1 MISYPAHRRQRVA
14 DRESGQASMVTVAM
28 FMMLFAAI
36 AVSFT
41 FVVISASRQALNDS
55 LQSSA
60 KIAAESGVEDAKR
73 LIVYCYNKRQSD
85 GSYPPDDQKLCLQVI
100 GKLSDELEGMGCDK
114 ILKEMYDK
122 GGISDV
128 EQESNNRGYRVK
140 VGNNGSNNNN
150 ENNEY
155 YQCLKIATKTDNY
168 QGIVNNLGK
177 SVIVPLRVVD
187 EKGHA
192 AVIDKLEIEW
202 HRNVT
207 GNDGDNPAEMNGAT
221 GTGLPPANIW
231 SKSNRPAVLRVE
243 RVGVPKKAGGF
254 SLNDLADS
262 DTALTLRPSVNPSLK
277 GNSNYNLGA
286 YKPQYPPLPLGRD
299 GIAPNNQYYD
309 QHGNKIAPIAEAA
322 CKDGGGGDDY
332 ACKTTFN
339 GELLDTGNIDY
350 YLRINAIYRS
360 THFKITA
367 YGQNGKKLYFDGVQ
381 PLVDVT
387 GRSSDSF
394 SRIQARLK
402 PSFDKN
408 ADSTNWW
415 PEYVIDTNGKV
426 CKDIEVQYDEGEDRC
441 K

>member
-1 MISYPAHRRQRVA
+1 MISRLVSRCRPG

-73 LIVYCYNKRQSD
+73 LIVYCYNKRSG
-85 GSYPPDDQKLCLQVI
+85 GSYTTPDAQQLCPKVI
-100 GKLSDELEGMGCDK
+100 GKLSDELEGTGCDE
-114 ILKEMYDK
+114 ILEQVGNTQSSNFKVEKE
-122 GGISDV
+122 GG
-128 EQESNNRGYRVK
+128 RGYRVR
-140 VGNNGSNNNN
+140 VGNNGGGKN

-168 QGIVNNLGK
+168 QGMVNNLGK
-177 SVIVPLRVVD
+177 SVIVPLRVVN
-187 EKGHA
+187 EKNQVVDIA
-192 AVIDKLEIEW
+192 KLEIEW

-207 GNDGDNPAEMNGAT
+207 GNDGDDPAKMNGAM
-221 GTGLPPANIW
+221 GTGLPPAGTWN
-231 SKSNRPAVLRVE
+231 SGNSNRPAVLRVE

-254 SLNDLADS
+254 SLNELADS
-262 DTALTLRPSVNPSLK
+262 DTALTLRPSVNGGDK
-277 GNSNYNLGA
+277 YILGD
-286 YKPQYPPLPLGRD
+286 YKPQYPFNDRNK
-299 GIAPNNQYYD
+299 IAPNSQYHD
-309 QHGNKIAPIAEAA
+309 QHGNKTAPIAEAA
-322 CKDGGGGDDY
+322 CTDGGGSNNEY
-332 ACKTTFN
+332 ACKTTFY
-339 GELLDTGNIDY
+339 GEPLDTVNTDY

-367 YGQNGKKLYFDGVQ
+367 YDKNGKKLYFDGVQ

-387 GRSSDSF
+387 GSSSDSF

-426 CKDIEVQYDEGEDRC
+426 CKDIEVQYDKGEDRC
-441 K
+441 KP

>member
-1 MISYPAHRRQRVA
+1 MISRLVSRCRPG

-73 LIVYCYNKRQSD
+73 LIVYCYNKRKPD
-85 GSYPPDDQKLCLQVI
+85 GDYTTADAQQLCPQVI
-100 GKLSDELEGMGCDK
+100 GKLSTELETMGCDK
-114 ILKEMYDK
+114 ILEQVAITQSSNFKVEKE
-122 GGISDV
+122 GS
-128 EQESNNRGYRVK
+128 RGYRVR
-140 VGNNGSNNNN
+140 VGNNGGGSN

-168 QGIVNNLGK
+168 QGMVNNLGK

-187 EKGHA
+187 ENGHA
-192 AVIDKLEIEW
+192 AVIAELEIEW

-207 GNDGDNPAEMNGAT
+207 GNDGDDPAKMNGAM
-221 GTGLPPANIW
+221 GTGLPPAGTWN
-231 SKSNRPAVLRVE
+231 SGNSNRPAVLRVE

-262 DTALTLRPSVNPSLK
+262 DTALTLRPSLK
-277 GNSNYNLGA
+277 GNSSYNLGA

-299 GIAPNNQYYD
+299 GIAPNNQYS
-309 QHGNKIAPIAEAA
+309 GKVPIVEAA

-332 ACKTTFN
+332 ACKTTFD
-339 GELLDTGNIDY
+339 GESLVTKDKDY

-360 THFKITA
+360 AHFKITA
-367 YGQNGKKLYFDGVQ
+367 YDQNGKPLYFDGVQ

-426 CKDIEVQYDEGEDRC
+426 CKDIEVQYDKGEDRC
-441 K
+441 QP

>member
-1 MISYPAHRRQRVA
+1 MISYRAHRRQRVA

-73 LIVYCYNKRQSD
+73 LIVYCYNKRSG
-85 GSYPPDDQKLCLQVI
+85 GSYTTPDAQQLCPKVI
-100 GKLSDELEGMGCDK
+100 GKLSTELETMRCDE
-114 ILKEMYDK
+114 ILEQMKNK
-122 GGISDV
+122 AGIDGV
-128 EQESNNRGYRVK
+128 EEEDNGRGYRVK
-140 VGNNGSNNNN
+140 VGNNSGGKN

-168 QGIVNNLGK
+168 QGTVNNLGK

-187 EKGHA
+187 KYNQA
-192 AVIDKLEIEW
+192 AVITSLKIEW

-207 GNDGDNPAEMNGAT
+207 GNDGDDPAVMNGAM
-221 GTGLPPANIW
+221 GTGLPPAGTWN
-231 SKSNRPAVLRVE
+231 SGNSNRPAVLRVE
-243 RVGVPKKAGGF
+243 RVGVPKNNF
-254 SLNDLADS
+254 TLDSLAKS
-262 DTALTLRPSVNPSLK
+262 DTALTLRPSENGS
-277 GNSNYNLGA
+277 SNYRLGN
-286 YKPQYPPLPLGRD
+286 YQPQYPSGRNN
-299 GIAPNNQYYD
+299 IAPNNQY
-309 QHGNKIAPIAEAA
+309 GGKAPIVEAN
-322 CKDGGGGDDY
+322 CQSGSNNKDY
-332 ACKTTFN
+332 ACETIFDKESLYTDKT
-339 GELLDTGNIDY
+339 Y

-367 YGQNGKKLYFDGVQ
+367 YQGKNKLYFDGVQ

-426 CKDIEVQYDEGEDRC
+426 CKDIEVQYDTGEDRC
-441 K
+441 TYN

>member
-1 MISYPAHRRQRVA
+1 MISYPVRRRQRVA

-60 KIAAESGVEDAKR
+60 KAAAESGVEDAKR
-73 LIVYCYNKRQSD
+73 LIVYCYNKRQLGGGYS
-85 GSYPPDDQKLCLQVI
+85 SADDQKLCSQVI
-100 GKLSDELEGMGCDK
+100 GKLSDELEGMKCDY
-114 ILKEMYDK
+114 ILEQMKNK
-122 GGISDV
+122 AGIDGV
-128 EQESNNRGYRVK
+128 EEEDNGRGYRVK
-140 VGNNGSNNNN
+140 VGNNSSGKN

-168 QGIVNNLGK
+168 QGIVDNLGK

-187 EKGHA
+187 TQNRA
-192 AVIDKLEIEW
+192 AVIDSLKIEW
-202 HRNVT
+202 HRNVA
-207 GNDGDNPAEMNGAT
+207 GSDGDNQAEMNGAE

-231 SKSNRPAVLRVE
+231 TKSNRPAVLRVE
-243 RVGVPKKAGGF
+243 RVGVPNKVNF
-254 SLNDLADS
+254 TLDQLADS
-262 DTALTLRPSVNPSLK
+262 DTALTLRPSVNK
-277 GNSNYNLGA
+277 KVGNYRLGD
-286 YKPQYPPLPLGRD
+286 YKPRYPFNDRD
-299 GIAPNNQYYD
+299 KIAPNSQYYD
-309 QHGNKIAPIAEAA
+309 QHGNKTAPIAEAA
-322 CKDGGGGDDY
+322 CTDGGGSNNEY
-332 ACKTTFN
+332 ACKTTFY
-339 GELLDTGNIDY
+339 GDPLDTVNTDY

-426 CKDIEVQYDEGEDRC
+426 CKDIEVQYDKGEDRC
-441 K
+441 QP

>member
-1 MISYPAHRRQRVA
+1 MISCRARRRQRVA

-73 LIVYCYNKRQSD
+73 LIVYCYNKRSG
-85 GSYPPDDQKLCLQVI
+85 GSYTTPDAQQLCSQVI
-100 GKLSDELEGMGCDK
+100 GKLSTELEGMKCDY
-114 ILKEMYDK
+114 ILEQMKNK
-122 GGISDV
+122 AGIDGV
-128 EQESNNRGYRVK
+128 EEEDNGRGYRVR
-140 VGNNGSNNNN
+140 VGNNGGGKN

-168 QGIVNNLGK
+168 QGVVNNLGK

-187 EKGHA
+187 INNQA
-192 AVIDKLEIEW
+192 AVIDRLEIEW

-207 GNDGDNPAEMNGAT
+207 GNDGDDLAEMNGAN
-221 GTGLPPANIW
+221 GTGLPKATTWN
-231 SKSNRPAVLRVE
+231 SSNRPAVLRVE
-243 RVGVPKKAGGF
+243 RVGVPKNNF
-254 SLNDLADS
+254 TLDSLAES
-262 DTALTLRPSVNPSLK
+262 DTALTLRPSESGNGK
-277 GNSNYNLGA
+277 GGYRLGD
-286 YKPQYPPLPLGRD
+286 YTPQYPSSNKD
-299 GIAPNNQYYD
+299 KIAPNSQYHKGVPIVEAYC
-309 QHGNKIAPIAEAA
+309 QNGGNNN
-322 CKDGGGGDDY
+322 DY
-332 ACKTTFN
+332 ACKTIFN
-339 GELLDTGNIDY
+339 KESLYTDKTY

-367 YGQNGKKLYFDGVQ
+367 YQGNNKLYFDGVQ

-426 CKDIEVQYDEGEDRC
+426 CKDIEVQYDTGEDRC
-441 K
+441 PPYN

>member
-1 MISYPAHRRQRVA
+1 MISRLVSRCRPG

-85 GSYPPDDQKLCLQVI
+85 GSYPPADQKLCLQVI
-100 GKLSDELEGMGCDK
+100 GKLSDKLEDMGCDD
-114 ILKEMYDK
+114 ILGELDNINYNK
-122 GGISDV
+122 SFAV
-128 EQESNNRGYRVK
+128 EDEGSRGHRVK
-140 VGNNGSNNNN
+140 VGNNSSNKN

-168 QGIVNNLGK
+168 QGMVNNLGK
-177 SVIVPLRVVD
+177 SIIVPLRVVNTQNQ
-187 EKGHA
+187 A
-192 AVIDKLEIEW
+192 AVIASLEIEW

-207 GNDGDNPAEMNGAT
+207 GNDGDDPAKMDGAQ
-221 GTGLPPANIW
+221 GTGLPPAGTWN
-231 SKSNRPAVLRVE
+231 SGNSNRPAVLRVE
-243 RVGVPKKAGGF
+243 RVGVPKGNF
-254 SLNDLADS
+254 TLDQLADS
-262 DTALTLRPSVNPSLK
+262 DTALTLRPSVNK
-277 GNSNYNLGA
+277 KVGNYRLGD
-286 YKPQYPPLPLGRD
+286 YKPRYPFNDRD
-299 GIAPNNQYYD
+299 KIAPNSQYYD
-309 QHGNKIAPIAEAA
+309 QHGNKTAPIAEAA
-322 CKDGGGGDDY
+322 CTDGGGSNNEY
-332 ACKTTFN
+332 ACKTTFY
-339 GELLDTGNIDY
+339 GESLNTGQTDY

-367 YGQNGKKLYFDGVQ
+367 YDQSGKKLYFDGVQ

-441 K
+441 TY

>member
-1 MISYPAHRRQRVA
+1 MISRLVSRCRPG

-73 LIVYCYNKRQSD
+73 LIVYCYNKRSG
-85 GSYPPDDQKLCLQVI
+85 GSYTTPDAQQLCPKVI
-100 GKLSDELEGMGCDK
+100 GKLSTELETMGCDY
-114 ILKEMYDK
+114 ILKQMK
-122 GGISDV
+122 NMAGIDGV
-128 EQESNNRGYRVK
+128 EEESNGRGYRVR
-140 VGNNGSNNNN
+140 VGDNSGGKN

-168 QGIVNNLGK
+168 QGTVNNLGK
-177 SVIVPLRVVD
+177 SVIVPLRVVNTQNQ
-187 EKGHA
+187 A
-192 AVIDKLEIEW
+192 AVIASLKIEW
-202 HRNVT
+202 HRNVN
-207 GNDGDNPAEMNGAT
+207 GNDGDNPAEMNGAE

-262 DTALTLRPSVNPSLK
+262 DTALTLRPSLK

-299 GIAPNNQYYD
+299 GIAPNNQYS
-309 QHGNKIAPIAEAA
+309 GKVPIVEAA

-332 ACKTTFN
+332 ACKTTFD
-339 GELLDTGNIDY
+339 GESLVTKDKDY

-360 THFKITA
+360 AHFKITA
-367 YGQNGKKLYFDGVQ
+367 YDQNGKPLYFDGVQ

-441 K
+441 PQH

>member
-1 MISYPAHRRQRVA
+1 MISYPARRRQRVA

-73 LIVYCYNKRQSD
+73 LIVYCYNNRSG
-85 GSYPPDDQKLCLQVI
+85 GSYTTPDAQQLCPKVI
-100 GKLSDELEGMGCDK
+100 GKLSTELEGMGCDE
-114 ILKEMYDK
+114 ILGLMNGK
-122 GGISDV
+122 GISDV

-140 VGNNGSNNNN
+140 VGNNGSGDN

-168 QGIVNNLGK
+168 QGMVNNLGK
-177 SVIVPLRVVD
+177 SVIVPLRVVN
-187 EKGHA
+187 EKNQVVDIA
-192 AVIDKLEIEW
+192 KLEIEW

-207 GNDGDNPAEMNGAT
+207 GNDGDDPAKMNGAM
-221 GTGLPPANIW
+221 GTGLPPAGTWN
-231 SKSNRPAVLRVE
+231 SGNSNRPAVLRVE
-243 RVGVPKKAGGF
+243 RVGVVKSGF
-254 SLNDLADS
+254 SLDSLADS
-262 DTALTLRPSVNPSLK
+262 DTALTLRPSVN
-277 GNSNYNLGA
+277 GNGGGKDKNRYHLGD
-286 YKPQYPPLPLGRD
+286 YKPYYQSGRD
-299 GIAPNNQYYD
+299 SIAPNNQY
-309 QHGNKIAPIAEAA
+309 GGKAPIVEVK
-322 CKDGGGGDDY
+322 CDGADY
-332 ACKTTFN
+332 ACKTIF
-339 GELLDTGNIDY
+339 EDSLDTTKRDY

-360 THFKITA
+360 AHFKITA
-367 YGQNGKKLYFDGVQ
+367 YDQHNNKLYFDGVQ

-426 CKDIEVQYDEGEDRC
+426 CKDIEVQYDTGEDRC
-441 K
+441 QP

>member
-1 MISYPAHRRQRVA
+1 MISRLVSRCRPG

-85 GSYPPDDQKLCLQVI
+85 GSYPPADKPLCSNVI
-100 GKLSDELEGMGCDK
+100 GKLSDKLESMGCDE
-114 ILKEMYDK
+114 ILGKLDNPNYNNSFAVEEE
-122 GGISDV
+122 GG
-128 EQESNNRGYRVK
+128 RGHRVK

-168 QGIVNNLGK
+168 QGMVNNLGK

-187 EKGHA
+187 KNNNA
-192 AVIDKLEIEW
+192 AVIASLEIEW

-207 GNDGDNPAEMNGAT
+207 GNDGDDPAKMNGAM
-221 GTGLPPANIW
+221 GTGLPPAGTWN
-231 SKSNRPAVLRVE
+231 SGNSNRPAVLRVE
-243 RVGVPKKAGGF
+243 RVDVSKVNSF

-262 DTALTLRPSVNPSLK
+262 DTALTLRPSVN
-277 GNSNYNLGA
+277 GNGGGKDKNRYHLGD
-286 YKPQYPPLPLGRD
+286 YKPYYQSGRD
-299 GIAPNNQYYD
+299 SIAPNNQY
-309 QHGNKIAPIAEAA
+309 GGKAPIVEVK
-322 CKDGGGGDDY
+322 CDGADY
-332 ACKTTFN
+332 ACKTIF
-339 GELLDTGNIDY
+339 EDSLDTTKKDY

-367 YGQNGKKLYFDGVQ
+367 YDKNGSKLYFDGVQ

-426 CKDIEVQYDEGEDRC
+426 CKDIEVQYDTGEDRC
-441 K
+441 PPYN

>member
-1 MISYPAHRRQRVA
+1 MISYPARRRQRVA

-60 KIAAESGVEDAKR
+60 KNAAESGVEDAKR
-73 LIVYCYNKRQSD
+73 LIVYCYNKRQLGGGYS
-85 GSYPPDDQKLCLQVI
+85 SADDQKLCSQVI
-100 GKLSDELEGMGCDK
+100 GKLSDELEGMKCDY
-114 ILKEMYDK
+114 ILEQMKNK
-122 GGISDV
+122 AGIDGV
-128 EQESNNRGYRVK
+128 EEEDNGRGYRVR
-140 VGNNGSNNNN
+140 VGDNSGGKN

-168 QGIVNNLGK
+168 QGVVNNLGK
-177 SVIVPLRVVD
+177 SIIVPLRVVD
-187 EKGHA
+187 EKGDA

-202 HRNVT
+202 HRNVN
-207 GNDGDNPAEMNGAT
+207 GNDGDNPAKMNGAM

-262 DTALTLRPSVNPSLK
+262 DTALTLRPSVNNK
-277 GNSNYNLGA
+277 GSNYNLGT

-299 GIAPNNQYYD
+299 GIAPNNQY
-309 QHGNKIAPIAEAA
+309 GGKVPIVEAA
-322 CKDGGGGDDY
+322 CKDGGSGDDY
-332 ACKTTFN
+332 ACKTTFD
-339 GELLDTGNIDY
+339 GESLDTDKTADY

-360 THFKITA
+360 AHFKITA

-441 K
+441 KP

>member
-1 MISYPAHRRQRVA
+1 MISCPARRRQRVA
-14 DRESGQASMVTVAM
+14 DCESGQASMVTVAM

-85 GSYPPDDQKLCLQVI
+85 GSYPPADKPLCSNVI
-100 GKLSDELEGMGCDK
+100 GKLSDKLESMGCDE
-114 ILKEMYDK
+114 ILGKLDNPNYNNSFAVEEE
-122 GGISDV
+122 GG
-128 EQESNNRGYRVK
+128 RGHRVK
-140 VGNNGSNNNN
+140 VGNNGSNNKN

-168 QGIVNNLGK
+168 QGVVNNLGK

-187 EKGHA
+187 KYNQA
-192 AVIDKLEIEW
+192 AVIDRLEIEW
-202 HRNVT
+202 HRNVA
-207 GNDGDNPAEMNGAT
+207 GNDGDNQAEMHGAS

-231 SKSNRPAVLRVE
+231 SKNNRPAVLRVE
-243 RVGVPKKAGGF
+243 RVGVVKGSF
-254 SLNDLADS
+254 TLDSLAES
-262 DTALTLRPSVNPSLK
+262 DTALTLRPSVN
-277 GNSNYNLGA
+277 GNGGGKDKNRYHLDD
-286 YKPQYPPLPLGRD
+286 YKPYYQSGRD
-299 GIAPNNQYYD
+299 SIAPNNQY
-309 QHGNKIAPIAEAA
+309 GGKAPIVEAK
-322 CKDGGGGDDY
+322 CDGADY
-332 ACKTTFN
+332 ACKTIF
-339 GELLDTGNIDY
+339 EDSLDTTKTDY

-367 YGQNGKKLYFDGVQ
+367 YDKNGSKLYFDGVQ

-426 CKDIEVQYDEGEDRC
+426 CKDIEVQYDKGEDRC
-441 K
+441 QP

>member
-1 MISYPAHRRQRVA
+1 MISRLVSRCRPG

-85 GSYPPDDQKLCLQVI
+85 GSYPPADKPLCSEVI
-100 GKLSDELEGMGCDK
+100 GKLSDELEGRGCDK
-114 ILKEMYDK
+114 ILKPMYDK

-128 EQESNNRGYRVK
+128 EEEGGRGYRVK
-140 VGNNGSNNNN
+140 VGNNGGGKN

-168 QGIVNNLGK
+168 QGVVNNLGK
-177 SVIVPLRVVD
+177 SIIVPLRVVD
-187 EKGHA
+187 KNNNA
-192 AVIDKLEIEW
+192 AVIASLEIEW

-207 GNDGDNPAEMNGAT
+207 GNDGDDPAKMNGAM
-221 GTGLPPANIW
+221 GTGLPPAGTWN
-231 SKSNRPAVLRVE
+231 SGNSNRPAVLRVE
-243 RVGVPKKAGGF
+243 RVDVAKGSF
-254 SLNDLADS
+254 TLDSLADS
-262 DTALTLRPSVNPSLK
+262 DTALTLRPSVNK
-277 GNSNYNLGA
+277 KVGNYRLGD
-286 YKPQYPPLPLGRD
+286 YKPRYPFNDRNK
-299 GIAPNNQYYD
+299 IAPNSQYYD
-309 QHGNKIAPIAEAA
+309 QHGNKTVPIAEAA
-322 CKDGGGGDDY
+322 CTDGGGSNNEY
-332 ACKTTFN
+332 ACKTTFY
-339 GELLDTGNIDY
+339 GESLVTKDKDY

-426 CKDIEVQYDEGEDRC
+426 CKDIEVQYDTGEDRC
-441 K
+441 QP

>member
-1 MISYPAHRRQRVA
+1 MISYPARWRQRVA

-60 KIAAESGVEDAKR
+60 KAAAESGVEDAKR
-73 LIVYCYNKRQSD
+73 LIVYCYKKRQSD
-85 GSYPPDDQKLCLQVI
+85 GSYPPADQSLCSKVI
-100 GKLSDELEGMGCDK
+100 GKLSDELEGMPCDE
-114 ILKEMYDK
+114 ILGELDNPNYNNSFAVEEE
-122 GGISDV
+122 GG
-128 EQESNNRGYRVK
+128 RGHRVK

-168 QGIVNNLGK
+168 QGMVNNLGK
-177 SVIVPLRVVD
+177 SIIVPLRVVD
-187 EKGHA
+187 GNGNA
-192 AVIDKLEIEW
+192 AVIASLEIEW

-207 GNDGDNPAEMNGAT
+207 GNDGDDPAKMNGAM

-243 RVGVPKKAGGF
+243 RVGVPKGNF
-254 SLNDLADS
+254 TLDQLADS
-262 DTALTLRPSVNPSLK
+262 DTALTLRPSVN
-277 GNSNYNLGA
+277 GNGGGKDKNRYHLGD
-286 YKPQYPPLPLGRD
+286 YKPYYQSGRD
-299 GIAPNNQYYD
+299 SIAPNNQY
-309 QHGNKIAPIAEAA
+309 GGKAPIVEVK
-322 CKDGGGGDDY
+322 CDGADY
-332 ACKTTFN
+332 ACKTIF
-339 GELLDTGNIDY
+339 EDSLDTTKKDY

-367 YGQNGKKLYFDGVQ
+367 YDQHNNKLYFDGVQ

-426 CKDIEVQYDEGEDRC
+426 CKDIEVQYDKGEDRC
-441 K
+441 NP

>member
-1 MISYPAHRRQRVA
+1 MISRLVSRCRPG

-73 LIVYCYNKRQSD
+73 LIVYCYNKRSG
-85 GSYPPDDQKLCLQVI
+85 GSYTTPDAQQLCPKVI
-100 GKLSDELEGMGCDK
+100 GKLSTELEGMGCDE
-114 ILKEMYDK
+114 ILKPMHDI
-122 GGISDV
+122 GTISEV

-140 VGNNGSNNNN
+140 VGNNGGGSN

-187 EKGHA
+187 INNNA
-192 AVIDKLEIEW
+192 AVIASLEIEW

-207 GNDGDNPAEMNGAT
+207 GNDGDNPAKMNGAM

-262 DTALTLRPSVNPSLK
+262 DTALTLRPSLK

-309 QHGNKIAPIAEAA
+309 HGKKTVPIVEAA
-322 CKDGGGGDDY
+322 CKDSGDY
-332 ACKTTFN
+332 ACKTTFD
-339 GELLDTGNIDY
+339 GESLDTDKTADY

-367 YGQNGKKLYFDGVQ
+367 YDKNGSKLYFDGVQ

-426 CKDIEVQYDEGEDRC
+426 CKDIEVQYDKGEDRC
-441 K
+441 QP

>member
-1 MISYPAHRRQRVA
+1 MISYRARRRQRVA

-85 GSYPPDDQKLCLQVI
+85 GSYPPADQKLCLQVI
-100 GKLSDELEGMGCDK
+100 GKLSDELEGMKCDD
-114 ILKEMYDK
+114 ILNELD
-122 GGISDV
+122 
-128 EQESNNRGYRVK
+128 SNNYKNSFAVENEGSRGHRVR
-140 VGNNGSNNNN
+140 VGNNGSNNKN

-168 QGIVNNLGK
+168 QGMVNNLGK

-192 AVIDKLEIEW
+192 AVIAELEIEW
-202 HRNVT
+202 HRNVA
-207 GNDGDNPAEMNGAT
+207 GSDGDNQAEMNGAE

-231 SKSNRPAVLRVE
+231 TKSNRPAVLRVE
-243 RVGVPKKAGGF
+243 RVGVANKGSF
-254 SLNDLADS
+254 TLDSLADN
-262 DTALTLRPSVNPSLK
+262 DTALTLRPSVNK
-277 GNSNYNLGA
+277 KVGNYRLGD
-286 YKPQYPPLPLGRD
+286 YKSQYPFNDRNK
-299 GIAPNNQYYD
+299 IAPNSQYYD

-322 CKDGGGGDDY
+322 CKDNNGDY
-332 ACKTTFN
+332 ACSTSFI
-339 GELLDTGNIDY
+339 GEQLDTKTADY

-367 YGQNGKKLYFDGVQ
+367 YDQNGKPLYFDGVQ

-441 K
+441 PH

>member
-1 MISYPAHRRQRVA
+1 MISYRARRRQRVA

-85 GSYPPDDQKLCLQVI
+85 GNYPPADQQLCPQVI
-100 GKLSDELEGMGCDK
+100 GKLSDDLEGMGCDE
-114 ILKEMYDK
+114 ILGLMKNK
-122 GGISDV
+122 AGIDGV
-128 EQESNNRGYRVK
+128 EEEDNGRGYRVK
-140 VGNNGSNNNN
+140 VGNNSGGKN

-168 QGIVNNLGK
+168 QGTVNNLGK

-187 EKGHA
+187 KYNQA
-192 AVIDKLEIEW
+192 AVITSLKIEW

-207 GNDGDNPAEMNGAT
+207 GNDGDDPAVMNGAM
-221 GTGLPPANIW
+221 GTGLPPAGAWN
-231 SKSNRPAVLRVE
+231 SGNSNRPAVLRVE
-243 RVGVPKKAGGF
+243 RVGVPKKVGGF

-262 DTALTLRPSVNPSLK
+262 DTALTLRPSVNGK
-277 GNSNYNLGA
+277 DRYNLGK
-286 YKPQYPPLPLGRD
+286 YKPQYPSGRNN
-299 GIAPNNQYYD
+299 IAPNNQY
-309 QHGNKIAPIAEAA
+309 GGEVPIVEAK
-322 CKDGGGGDDY
+322 CRDNNGDY
-332 ACKTTFN
+332 ACSTSFI
-339 GELLDTGNIDY
+339 GEQLDTKAADY

-367 YGQNGKKLYFDGVQ
+367 YDKNGSKLYFDGVQ

-415 PEYVIDTNGKV
+415 PEHVIDTNGKV
-426 CKDIEVQYDEGEDRC
+426 CKDIEVQYDKGEDRC
-441 K
+441 QP

>member
-1 MISYPAHRRQRVA
+1 MISYRARRHQRVA
-14 DRESGQASMVTVAM
+14 DCESGQASMVTVAM

-73 LIVYCYNKRQSD
+73 LIVYCYNKRSGD
-85 GSYPPDDQKLCLQVI
+85 SYTTPDAQQLCPKVI
-100 GKLSDELEGMGCDK
+100 GKLSTELEGMGCDY
-114 ILKEMYDK
+114 ILKPMYDN
-122 GGISDV
+122 GTISSV

-140 VGNNGSNNNN
+140 VGNNGGGDN

-168 QGIVNNLGK
+168 QGVVNNLGK

-187 EKGHA
+187 INNQA
-192 AVIDKLEIEW
+192 AVIDRLEIEW

-207 GNDGDNPAEMNGAT
+207 GNDGDNPAEMNGAN
-221 GTGLPPANIW
+221 GTGLPPAGTWNN
-231 SKSNRPAVLRVE
+231 SNRPAVLRVE
-243 RVGVPKKAGGF
+243 RVGVPKGGF
-254 SLNDLADS
+254 NLNDLAGN
-262 DTALTLRPSVNPSLK
+262 DTALTLRPSESGNGK
-277 GNSNYNLGA
+277 GGYRLGNYE
-286 YKPQYPPLPLGRD
+286 PQYPSGNKD
-299 GIAPNNQYYD
+299 KIAPNSQYHKGVPIVEAYC
-309 QHGNKIAPIAEAA
+309 QSGSNKE
-322 CKDGGGGDDY
+322 Y
-332 ACKTTFN
+332 ACKTIFN
-339 GELLDTGNIDY
+339 KESLYTGKTY

-367 YGQNGKKLYFDGVQ
+367 YGPGGKKLYFDGVQ

-426 CKDIEVQYDEGEDRC
+426 CKDIEVQYDTGEDRC

>member
-1 MISYPAHRRQRVA
+1 MISRLVSRCRPG

-73 LIVYCYNKRQSD
+73 LIIYCYSKRQSD
-85 GSYPPDDQKLCLQVI
+85 GSYPPADQKLCLQVI
-100 GKLSDELEGMGCDK
+100 GKLSDKLEDMGCDD
-114 ILKEMYDK
+114 ILGELDNINYNK
-122 GGISDV
+122 SFAV
-128 EQESNNRGYRVK
+128 ENEGSRGHRVK
-140 VGNNGSNNNN
+140 VGDNGGGDN

-168 QGIVNNLGK
+168 QGVVNNLGK

-187 EKGHA
+187 KYNQA
-192 AVIDKLEIEW
+192 AVIDRLEIEW

-207 GNDGDNPAEMNGAT
+207 GNDGDDPAEMNGAN
-221 GTGLPPANIW
+221 GTGLPKATTWN
-231 SKSNRPAVLRVE
+231 SSNRPAVLRVE
-243 RVGVPKKAGGF
+243 RVGVPKGGF
-254 SLNDLADS
+254 NLNDLAGS
-262 DTALTLRPSVNPSLK
+262 DTALTLRPSVKKNV
-277 GNSNYNLGA
+277 SNYRLGD
-286 YKPQYPPLPLGRD
+286 YKPQYPFNNRD
-299 GIAPNNQYYD
+299 KIAPNSQYYD
-309 QHGNKIAPIAEAA
+309 QHGNKIAPIVEAT
-322 CKDGGGGDDY
+322 CKNNNGEY
-332 ACKTTFN
+332 ACKTIFDQESLYT
-339 GELLDTGNIDY
+339 DKTY

-367 YGQNGKKLYFDGVQ
+367 YDKNGSKLYFDGVQ

-426 CKDIEVQYDEGEDRC
+426 CKDIEVQYDTGEDRC
-441 K
+441 TYN

>member
-1 MISYPAHRRQRVA
+1 MISYRARRRQRVA

-85 GSYPPDDQKLCLQVI
+85 GSYTTPTAQQICPKVI
-100 GKLSDELEGMGCDK
+100 GKLSTDLEGTGCDE
-114 ILKEMYDK
+114 ILEKMYK
-122 GGISDV
+122 KGISDV
-128 EQESNNRGYRVK
+128 EQEGSRGYRVR
-140 VGNNGSNNNN
+140 VGNNGSNNKN

-187 EKGHA
+187 ENNNA
-192 AVIDKLEIEW
+192 AVIASLEIEW

-207 GNDGDNPAEMNGAT
+207 GNDGDDPAKMNGAM

-231 SKSNRPAVLRVE
+231 TKSNRPAVLRVE

-262 DTALTLRPSVNPSLK
+262 DTALTLRPSLK
-277 GNSNYNLGA
+277 GNSSYNLGA

-299 GIAPNNQYYD
+299 GIAPNNQYS
-309 QHGNKIAPIAEAA
+309 GKVPIVEAA
-322 CKDGGGGDDY
+322 CKDSGDY
-332 ACKTTFN
+332 ACKTTFD
-339 GELLDTGNIDY
+339 GELLDTDKTADY

-367 YGQNGKKLYFDGVQ
+367 YDKNGSKLYFDGVQ

-426 CKDIEVQYDEGEDRC
+426 CKDIEVQYDKGEDRC

>member
-1 MISYPAHRRQRVA
+1 MISRLVSRCRPG

-85 GSYPPDDQKLCLQVI
+85 GSYLHQDDKQLCSEVI
-100 GKLSDELEGMGCDK
+100 GKLSDKLEDMGCDD
-114 ILKEMYDK
+114 ILDK
-122 GGISDV
+122 LG
-128 EQESNNRGYRVK
+128 SNNYKNSFAVEEEGNRGHRVR
-140 VGNNGSNNNN
+140 VGNNGSNNKN

-168 QGIVNNLGK
+168 QGVVNNLGK
-177 SVIVPLRVVD
+177 SIIVPLRVVNTQNQ
-187 EKGHA
+187 A
-192 AVIDKLEIEW
+192 AVIASLEIEW

-207 GNDGDNPAEMNGAT
+207 GNDGDDPAKMNGAM
-221 GTGLPPANIW
+221 GTGLPPAGTWN
-231 SKSNRPAVLRVE
+231 SGNSNRPAVLRVE
-243 RVGVPKKAGGF
+243 RVGVVKGSF
-254 SLNDLADS
+254 TLDSLAES
-262 DTALTLRPSVNPSLK
+262 DTALTLRPSVN
-277 GNSNYNLGA
+277 GNGGGKDKNRYHLGD
-286 YKPQYPPLPLGRD
+286 YKPYYQSGRD
-299 GIAPNNQYYD
+299 SIAPNNQY
-309 QHGNKIAPIAEAA
+309 GGKAPIVEAK
-322 CKDGGGGDDY
+322 CDGADY
-332 ACKTTFN
+332 ACKTIF
-339 GELLDTGNIDY
+339 EDSLDTTKTDY

-426 CKDIEVQYDEGEDRC
+426 CKDIEVQYDKGEDRC
-441 K
+441 KP

>member
-1 MISYPAHRRQRVA
+1 MISRLVSRCRPG

-73 LIVYCYNKRQSD
+73 LIVYCYNKRQLGGGYS
-85 GSYPPDDQKLCLQVI
+85 SADDQKLCSQVI
-100 GKLSDELEGMGCDK
+100 GKLSDKLEGMKCDY
-114 ILKEMYDK
+114 ILEQMKNK
-122 GGISDV
+122 AGIDGV
-128 EQESNNRGYRVK
+128 EEEDNGRGYRVR
-140 VGNNGSNNNN
+140 VGNNGSNNKN

-168 QGIVNNLGK
+168 QGTVNNLGK

-187 EKGHA
+187 KNNNA
-192 AVIDKLEIEW
+192 AVIASLEIEW
-202 HRNVT
+202 HRNVA
-207 GNDGDNPAEMNGAT
+207 GSDGDNPAEMHGAS

-231 SKSNRPAVLRVE
+231 SKNNRPAVLRVE

-262 DTALTLRPSVNPSLK
+262 DTALTLRPSVNNK
-277 GNSNYNLGA
+277 GSNYNLGA

-309 QHGNKIAPIAEAA
+309 HSKKTVPIVEAA
-322 CKDGGGGDDY
+322 CKDSGGGDDY
-332 ACKTTFN
+332 ACKTTFD
-339 GELLDTGNIDY
+339 GESLVTKDKDY

-367 YGQNGKKLYFDGVQ
+367 YDQNGKPLYFDGVQ

-426 CKDIEVQYDEGEDRC
+426 CKDIEVQYDTGEDRC

>member
-1 MISYPAHRRQRVA
+1 MISRLVSRCRPG
-14 DRESGQASMVTVAM
+14 DCESGQASMVTVAM

-73 LIVYCYNKRQSD
+73 LIVYCYNNRS
-85 GSYPPDDQKLCLQVI
+85 GNSYTTPDAQQLCPQVI
-100 GKLSDELEGMGCDK
+100 GKLSTELEGMECDY
-114 ILKEMYDK
+114 ILKPMYDNGK
-122 GGISDV
+122 ISDV
-128 EQESNNRGYRVK
+128 EKEDNGRGYRVK
-140 VGNNGSNNNN
+140 VGDNGSNNNN

-168 QGIVNNLGK
+168 QGMVNNLGK

-187 EKGHA
+187 KYNQA
-192 AVIDKLEIEW
+192 AVIDRLEIEW

-207 GNDGDNPAEMNGAT
+207 GNDGDNPAEMNGAN
-221 GTGLPPANIW
+221 GTGLPPAGTWN
-231 SKSNRPAVLRVE
+231 SSNRPAVLRVE
-243 RVGVPKKAGGF
+243 RAGVPKGNF
-254 SLNDLADS
+254 TLDSLADS
-262 DTALTLRPSVNPSLK
+262 DTALTLRPSVKKNV
-277 GNSNYNLGA
+277 SNYRLGD
-286 YKPQYPPLPLGRD
+286 YKPQYPFNDRD
-299 GIAPNNQYYD
+299 KIAPNSQYYD
-309 QHGNKIAPIAEAA
+309 QHGNKIAPSVEAT
-322 CKDGGGGDDY
+322 CKNNNGEY
-332 ACKTTFN
+332 ACKTIFDQESLYT
-339 GELLDTGNIDY
+339 DKTY

-367 YGQNGKKLYFDGVQ
+367 YDQHNNKLYFDGVQ

>member
-1 MISYPAHRRQRVA
+1 MISRLVSRCRPG

-73 LIVYCYNKRQSD
+73 LIVYCYNKRSG
-85 GSYPPDDQKLCLQVI
+85 GSYTTPDAQQLCPKVI
-100 GKLSDELEGMGCDK
+100 GKLSTELEGMGCDE
-114 ILKEMYDK
+114 ILEPMK
-122 GGISDV
+122 GKGISEV
-128 EQESNNRGYRVK
+128 EQEDNGRGYRVR
-140 VGNNGSNNNN
+140 VGDNSGGKN

-168 QGIVNNLGK
+168 QGTVNNLGK

-187 EKGHA
+187 GNNQA
-192 AVIDKLEIEW
+192 AVIDRLEIEW
-202 HRNVT
+202 HRNVK
-207 GNDGDNPAEMNGAT
+207 GNDGDDLAEMNGAN

-231 SKSNRPAVLRVE
+231 SKNNRPAVLRVE
-243 RVGVPKKAGGF
+243 RVGVPKKVGGF

-262 DTALTLRPSVNPSLK
+262 DTALTLRPSLK
-277 GNSNYNLGA
+277 GNSSYNLGA

-309 QHGNKIAPIAEAA
+309 HSKKTVPIVEAA
-322 CKDGGGGDDY
+322 CKDSGDY
-332 ACKTTFN
+332 ACKTTFD
-339 GELLDTGNIDY
+339 GESLVTKDKDY

-367 YGQNGKKLYFDGVQ
+367 YQGKNKLYFDGVQ

-426 CKDIEVQYDEGEDRC
+426 CKDIEVQYDTGEDRC
-441 K
+441 QP

>member
-1 MISYPAHRRQRVA
+1 MISYPARRRQRVA

-73 LIVYCYNKRQSD
+73 LIVYCYNKRQS
-85 GSYPPDDQKLCLQVI
+85 GGGYSSADDKKLCSQVI
-100 GKLSDELEGMGCDK
+100 GKLSTDLEGIGCDE
-114 ILKEMYDK
+114 ILGKLDNPNYNNSFAIEKE
-122 GGISDV
+122 GS
-128 EQESNNRGYRVK
+128 RGHRVK
-140 VGNNGSNNNN
+140 VGNNGSGSN

-168 QGIVNNLGK
+168 QGMVNNLGK
-177 SVIVPLRVVD
+177 SIIVPLRVVN
-187 EKGHA
+187 GNNQVVA
-192 AVIDKLEIEW
+192 IDKLEIEW
-202 HRNVT
+202 HRNVA
-207 GNDGDNPAEMNGAT
+207 GSDGDNQAEMNGAE

-231 SKSNRPAVLRVE
+231 TKSNRPAVLRVE
-243 RVGVPKKAGGF
+243 RVGVANKGSF
-254 SLNDLADS
+254 TLDSLADN
-262 DTALTLRPSVNPSLK
+262 DTALTLRPSLK

-299 GIAPNNQYYD
+299 GIAPNNQY
-309 QHGNKIAPIAEAA
+309 GGKVPIVGAK
-322 CKDGGGGDDY
+322 CQDSGDY
-332 ACKTTFN
+332 ACKTTFD
-339 GELLDTGNIDY
+339 GESLVTKDTDY

-360 THFKITA
+360 AHFKITA
-367 YGQNGKKLYFDGVQ
+367 YDKNGKPLYFDGVQ

-426 CKDIEVQYDEGEDRC
+426 CKDIEVQYDKGEDRC
-441 K
+441 QP

>member
-1 MISYPAHRRQRVA
+1 MISYPARRRQRVA

-73 LIVYCYNKRQSD
+73 LIVYCYNKRSG
-85 GSYPPDDQKLCLQVI
+85 GSYTTPDAQQLCPQVI
-100 GKLSDELEGMGCDK
+100 GKLSTELEGMGCDE
-114 ILKEMYDK
+114 ILKPMHDIGTVSE
-122 GGISDV
+122 V

-140 VGNNGSNNNN
+140 VGNNGGGDN

-187 EKGHA
+187 INNQA
-192 AVIDKLEIEW
+192 AVIDRLEIEW

-207 GNDGDNPAEMNGAT
+207 GNDGDNPAVMNGAK
-221 GTGLPPANIW
+221 GTGLPPAGTWNN
-231 SKSNRPAVLRVE
+231 SNRPAVLRVE
-243 RVGVPKKAGGF
+243 RVGVPKGGF
-254 SLNDLADS
+254 NLNDLAGS
-262 DTALTLRPSVNPSLK
+262 DTALTLRPSENGGKS
-277 GNSNYNLGA
+277 YILGD
-286 YKPQYPPLPLGRD
+286 YTPQYPSGNKD
-299 GIAPNNQYYD
+299 KIAPNSQYHKGVPIVEAYC
-309 QHGNKIAPIAEAA
+309 QNGGNNN
-322 CKDGGGGDDY
+322 DY
-332 ACKTTFN
+332 ACKTIFN
-339 GELLDTGNIDY
+339 KESLYTDKTY

-367 YGQNGKKLYFDGVQ
+367 YQGKNKLYFDGVQ

-426 CKDIEVQYDEGEDRC
+426 CKDIEVQYDKGEDRC
-441 K
+441 QP

>member
-1 MISYPAHRRQRVA
+1 MISYRARRRQGVA

-73 LIVYCYNKRQSD
+73 LIVYCYNKRSG
-85 GSYPPDDQKLCLQVI
+85 GSYTTPDAQQLCPKVI
-100 GKLSDELEGMGCDK
+100 GKLSTELEGMGCDE
-114 ILKEMYDK
+114 ILKPMHDI
-122 GGISDV
+122 GTISEV
-128 EQESNNRGYRVK
+128 EQEGNNRGYRVK
-140 VGNNGSNNNN
+140 VGNNGGGDN

-168 QGIVNNLGK
+168 QGMVNNLGK
-177 SVIVPLRVVD
+177 SIIVPLRVVNTQNQ
-187 EKGHA
+187 A
-192 AVIDKLEIEW
+192 AVIASLKIEW
-202 HRNVT
+202 HRNVN
-207 GNDGDNPAEMNGAT
+207 GNDGDNQAEMHGAS

-243 RVGVPKKAGGF
+243 RVGVPKKVGGF
-254 SLNDLADS
+254 TLNELADS
-262 DTALTLRPSVNPSLK
+262 DTALTLRPSENGS
-277 GNSNYNLGA
+277 SNYRLGD
-286 YKPQYPPLPLGRD
+286 YTPQYPSGRNN
-299 GIAPNNQYYD
+299 IAPNNQY
-309 QHGNKIAPIAEAA
+309 GGKAPIVGAK
-322 CKDGGGGDDY
+322 CQDSGDY
-332 ACKTTFN
+332 ACKTTFD
-339 GELLDTGNIDY
+339 GESLVTKDTDY

-360 THFKITA
+360 AHFKITA
-367 YGQNGKKLYFDGVQ
+367 YDKNGKPLYFDGVQ

-394 SRIQARLK
+394 SRIQARLR

-426 CKDIEVQYDEGEDRC
+426 CKDIEVQYDKGEDRC
-441 K
+441 QP

>member
-1 MISYPAHRRQRVA
+1 MISYRARRRQRVA

-73 LIVYCYNKRQSD
+73 LIVYCYNKRSG
-85 GSYPPDDQKLCLQVI
+85 GSYTTPDAQQLCPKVI
-100 GKLSDELEGMGCDK
+100 GKLSTDLEGMGCDE
-114 ILKEMYDK
+114 ILGLMK
-122 GGISDV
+122 GKGISDV
-128 EQESNNRGYRVK
+128 EEEDNGRGYRVK
-140 VGNNGSNNNN
+140 VGNNGSNNKN

-177 SVIVPLRVVD
+177 SVIVPLRVVNTQNQ
-187 EKGHA
+187 A
-192 AVIDKLEIEW
+192 AVIASLEIEW
-202 HRNVT
+202 HRNVA
-207 GNDGDNPAEMNGAT
+207 GNDGDNQAEMHGAS

-231 SKSNRPAVLRVE
+231 SKNNRPAVLRVE

-262 DTALTLRPSVNPSLK
+262 DTALTLRPSVNNK
-277 GNSNYNLGA
+277 GSNYNLGA

-309 QHGNKIAPIAEAA
+309 HSKKTVPIVEAA
-322 CKDGGGGDDY
+322 CKDSGDY
-332 ACKTTFN
+332 ACKTTFD
-339 GELLDTGNIDY
+339 GELLDTDKTADY

-367 YGQNGKKLYFDGVQ
+367 YDKNGSKLYFDGVQ

-415 PEYVIDTNGKV
+415 PEYVVDTNGKV
-426 CKDIEVQYDEGEDRC
+426 CKDIEVQYDKGEDRC

>member
-1 MISYPAHRRQRVA
+1 MIFYRARRRQRVA
-14 DRESGQASMVTVAM
+14 DCESGQASMVTVAM

-73 LIVYCYNKRQSD
+73 LIVYCYNKRQP
-85 GSYPPDDQKLCLQVI
+85 GGGYLPADQQLCSQVI
-100 GKLSDELEGMGCDK
+100 GKLSTQLEGMGCDD
-114 ILKEMYDK
+114 ILEPMK
-122 GGISDV
+122 GKGISDV
-128 EQESNNRGYRVK
+128 EEEDNGRGYRVK
-140 VGNNGSNNNN
+140 VGNNSSNKN

-177 SVIVPLRVVD
+177 SVIVPLRVVTENNQVVD
-187 EKGHA
+187 IA
-192 AVIDKLEIEW
+192 KLEIEW

-207 GNDGDNPAEMNGAT
+207 GNDGDDPAVMNGAQ
-221 GTGLPPANIW
+221 GTGLPKATTWN
-231 SKSNRPAVLRVE
+231 SSNRPAVLRVE
-243 RVGVPKKAGGF
+243 RVGVPKNNF
-254 SLNDLADS
+254 TLDSLAES
-262 DTALTLRPSVNPSLK
+262 DTALTLRPSVN
-277 GNSNYNLGA
+277 GNGGGKDKNRYHLGD
-286 YKPQYPPLPLGRD
+286 YKPYYQSGRD
-299 GIAPNNQYYD
+299 SIAPNNQY
-309 QHGNKIAPIAEAA
+309 GGKAPIVEVK
-322 CKDGGGGDDY
+322 CDGADY
-332 ACKTTFN
+332 ACKTIF
-339 GELLDTGNIDY
+339 EDSLDTTKTY

-367 YGQNGKKLYFDGVQ
+367 YDQGGNKLYFDGVQ

-426 CKDIEVQYDEGEDRC
+426 CKDIEVQYDTGEDRC

>member
-1 MISYPAHRRQRVA
+1 MISYPVRRRQRAA

-85 GSYPPDDQKLCLQVI
+85 GSYPPADKPLCSNVI
-100 GKLSDELEGMGCDK
+100 GKLSDQLEGMGCDE
-114 ILKEMYDK
+114 ILGKLDNPNYNNSFAVEEE
-122 GGISDV
+122 GG
-128 EQESNNRGYRVK
+128 RGHRVR
-140 VGNNGSNNNN
+140 VGNNGSNNKN

-168 QGIVNNLGK
+168 QGMVNNLGK
-177 SVIVPLRVVD
+177 SVIVPLRVVNTQNQ
-187 EKGHA
+187 A
-192 AVIDKLEIEW
+192 AVIDRLEIEW
-202 HRNVT
+202 HRNVN
-207 GNDGDNPAEMNGAT
+207 GNDGDNQAEMHGAE
-221 GTGLPPANIW
+221 GTGLPPATTW
-231 SKSNRPAVLRVE
+231 SSYNRPAVLRVE

-262 DTALTLRPSVNPSLK
+262 DTALTLRPSLK
-277 GNSNYNLGA
+277 GNSGYNLGA

-309 QHGNKIAPIAEAA
+309 HSKKTVPIVEAA
-322 CKDGGGGDDY
+322 CKDSGDY
-332 ACKTTFN
+332 ACKTTFD
-339 GELLDTGNIDY
+339 GESLVTKDKDY

-360 THFKITA
+360 AHFKITA
-367 YGQNGKKLYFDGVQ
+367 YDKNGSKLYFDGVQ

-426 CKDIEVQYDEGEDRC
+426 CKDIEVQYDKGEDRC
-441 K
+441 QP

>member
-1 MISYPAHRRQRVA
+1 MISYRARRRQRVA

-60 KIAAESGVEDAKR
+60 KNAAESGVEDAKR
-73 LIVYCYNKRQSD
+73 LIVYCYNKRS
-85 GSYPPDDQKLCLQVI
+85 GNSYTTPDAQQLCPNVI
-100 GKLSDELEGMGCDK
+100 GKLSTQLEGMGCDK

-128 EQESNNRGYRVK
+128 ERENNNRGYRVK
-140 VGNNGSNNNN
+140 VGNNGGGSN

-168 QGIVNNLGK
+168 QGTVNNLGK

-187 EKGHA
+187 TQNQA
-192 AVIDKLEIEW
+192 AVIASLKIEW
-202 HRNVT
+202 HRNVN
-207 GNDGDNPAEMNGAT
+207 GNDGDSPAEMNGAT
-221 GTGLPPANIW
+221 GTGLPPATTW
-231 SKSNRPAVLRVE
+231 SSSNRPAVLRVE
-243 RVGVPKKAGGF
+243 RVRVPKGNF
-254 SLNDLADS
+254 TLDQLADS
-262 DTALTLRPSVNPSLK
+262 DTALTLRPSVNPLLK
-277 GNSNYNLGA
+277 GNSSYNLGT
-286 YKPQYPPLPLGRD
+286 YKPQYPFNDRNK
-299 GIAPNNQYYD
+299 IAPNNQYYD

-322 CKDGGGGDDY
+322 CKDNNGDY
-332 ACKTTFN
+332 ACSTSFI
-339 GELLDTGNIDY
+339 GEQLDTKTADY

-367 YGQNGKKLYFDGVQ
+367 YDQNGKPLYFDGVQ

-387 GRSSDSF
+387 GSSSDSF

-426 CKDIEVQYDEGEDRC
+426 CKDIEVQYDTGEDRC

>member
-1 MISYPAHRRQRVA
+1 MISRLVSRCRPG

-85 GSYPPDDQKLCLQVI
+85 GSYPPADKPLCSEVI
-100 GKLSDELEGMGCDK
+100 GKLSDELEGRGCDK
-114 ILKEMYDK
+114 ILKPMYDK

-128 EQESNNRGYRVK
+128 EEEGGRGYRVK
-140 VGNNGSNNNN
+140 VGNNGGGDN

-168 QGIVNNLGK
+168 QGMVNNLGK
-177 SVIVPLRVVD
+177 SIIVPLRVVNTQNQ
-187 EKGHA
+187 A
-192 AVIDKLEIEW
+192 AVIASLKIEW
-202 HRNVT
+202 HRNVN
-207 GNDGDNPAEMNGAT
+207 GNDGDNPAEMNGAE

-243 RVGVPKKAGGF
+243 RVDVAKGSF
-254 SLNDLADS
+254 TLDSLADS
-262 DTALTLRPSVNPSLK
+262 DTALTLRPSVN
-277 GNSNYNLGA
+277 GNGGGKDKNRYHLGD
-286 YKPQYPPLPLGRD
+286 YKPYYQSGRD
-299 GIAPNNQYYD
+299 SIAPNNQY
-309 QHGNKIAPIAEAA
+309 GGKAPIVEAK
-322 CKDGGGGDDY
+322 CDGADY
-332 ACKTTFN
+332 ACKTIF
-339 GELLDTGNIDY
+339 EDSLDTTKTDY

-426 CKDIEVQYDEGEDRC
+426 CKDIEVQYDTGEDRC
-441 K
+441 QP

>member
-1 MISYPAHRRQRVA
+1 MISRLVSRCRPG

-73 LIVYCYNKRQSD
+73 LIVYCYNKRSG
-85 GSYPPDDQKLCLQVI
+85 GSYTTPDAQQLCPQVI
-100 GKLSDELEGMGCDK
+100 GKLSTELEGMGCDE
-114 ILKEMYDK
+114 ILGLMK
-122 GGISDV
+122 GKGISDV
-128 EQESNNRGYRVK
+128 EEEDNGRGYRVK
-140 VGNNGSNNNN
+140 VGNNSGGKN

-168 QGIVNNLGK
+168 QGVVNNLGK
-177 SVIVPLRVVD
+177 SIIVPLRVVNTQNQ
-187 EKGHA
+187 A
-192 AVIDKLEIEW
+192 AVIASLEIEW

-207 GNDGDNPAEMNGAT
+207 GNDGDDPAKMNGAM
-221 GTGLPPANIW
+221 GTGLPPAGTWN
-231 SKSNRPAVLRVE
+231 SGNSNRPAVLRVE
-243 RVGVPKKAGGF
+243 RVGVSKVNSF

-262 DTALTLRPSVNPSLK
+262 DTALTLRPSVK
-277 GNSNYNLGA
+277 GNSSYNLGT
-286 YKPQYPPLPLGRD
+286 YKPRYPFNDRNK
-299 GIAPNNQYYD
+299 IAPNNQYYD
-309 QHGNKIAPIAEAA
+309 HGKKTVPIVEAA
-322 CKDGGGGDDY
+322 CKDSGDY
-332 ACKTTFN
+332 ACKTKFD
-339 GELLDTGNIDY
+339 GESLVTKDKDY

-360 THFKITA
+360 AHFKITA
-367 YGQNGKKLYFDGVQ
+367 YDQNGKKLYFDGVQ

-426 CKDIEVQYDEGEDRC
+426 CKDIEVQYDKGEDRC
-441 K
+441 QP

>member
-1 MISYPAHRRQRVA
+1 MISYRARRRQRAA

-85 GSYPPDDQKLCLQVI
+85 GSYLHQDDKQLCSEVI
-100 GKLSDELEGMGCDK
+100 GKLSDKLEDMGCDD
-114 ILKEMYDK
+114 ILDK
-122 GGISDV
+122 LG
-128 EQESNNRGYRVK
+128 SNNYKNSFAVEEEGNRGHRVR
-140 VGNNGSNNNN
+140 VGNNGGGSN

-168 QGIVNNLGK
+168 QGMVNNLGK

-187 EKGHA
+187 KNNNA
-192 AVIDKLEIEW
+192 AVIASLEIEW
-202 HRNVT
+202 HRNVA
-207 GNDGDNPAEMNGAT
+207 GNDGDNPAKMNGAM
-221 GTGLPPANIW
+221 GTGLPPAGTWN
-231 SKSNRPAVLRVE
+231 SGNSNRPAVLRVE
-243 RVGVPKKAGGF
+243 RVDVAKGSF
-254 SLNDLADS
+254 TLDSLADS
-262 DTALTLRPSVNPSLK
+262 DTALTLRPSVN
-277 GNSNYNLGA
+277 GNGGGKDKNRYHLGD
-286 YKPQYPPLPLGRD
+286 YKPYYQSGRD
-299 GIAPNNQYYD
+299 SIAPNNQY
-309 QHGNKIAPIAEAA
+309 GGKAPIVEAK
-322 CKDGGGGDDY
+322 CDGADY
-332 ACKTTFN
+332 ACKTIF
-339 GELLDTGNIDY
+339 EDSLDTTKTDY

-426 CKDIEVQYDEGEDRC
+426 CKDIEVQYDKGEDRC
-441 K
+441 QP

>member
-1 MISYPAHRRQRVA
+1 MISYRARRRQRVA

-85 GSYPPDDQKLCLQVI
+85 GSYLHQDDKQLCSEVI
-100 GKLSDELEGMGCDK
+100 GKLSDKLEDMGCDD
-114 ILKEMYDK
+114 ILDK
-122 GGISDV
+122 LG
-128 EQESNNRGYRVK
+128 SNNYKNSFAVEEEGNRGHRVR
-140 VGNNGSNNNN
+140 VGNNGGGSN

-168 QGIVNNLGK
+168 QGMVNNLGK

-187 EKGHA
+187 KNNNA
-192 AVIDKLEIEW
+192 AVIASLEIEW
-202 HRNVT
+202 HRNVA
-207 GNDGDNPAEMNGAT
+207 GNDGDNPAKMNGAM
-221 GTGLPPANIW
+221 GTGLPPAGTWN
-231 SKSNRPAVLRVE
+231 SGNSNRPAVLRVE
-243 RVGVPKKAGGF
+243 RVDVAKGSF
-254 SLNDLADS
+254 TLDSLADS
-262 DTALTLRPSVNPSLK
+262 DTALTLRPSVN
-277 GNSNYNLGA
+277 GNGGGKDKNRYHLGD
-286 YKPQYPPLPLGRD
+286 YKPYYQSGRD
-299 GIAPNNQYYD
+299 SIAPNNQY
-309 QHGNKIAPIAEAA
+309 GGKAPIVEAK
-322 CKDGGGGDDY
+322 CDGADY
-332 ACKTTFN
+332 ACKTIF
-339 GELLDTGNIDY
+339 EDSLDTTKTDY

-426 CKDIEVQYDEGEDRC
+426 CKDIEVQYDKGEDRC
-441 K
+441 QP

>member
-1 MISYPAHRRQRVA
+1 MISYPARRRQRVA

-73 LIVYCYNKRQSD
+73 LIVYCYNKRSG
-85 GSYPPDDQKLCLQVI
+85 GSYTTADDQKLCSQVI
-100 GKLSDELEGMGCDK
+100 GKLSTELEGMECDY
-114 ILKEMYDK
+114 ILKQMK
-122 GGISDV
+122 NKAGIDGV
-128 EQESNNRGYRVK
+128 EEESNGRGYRVK
-140 VGNNGSNNNN
+140 VGNNSSNKN

-177 SVIVPLRVVD
+177 SVIVPLRVVNGNNQVVD
-187 EKGHA
+187 IAK
-192 AVIDKLEIEW
+192 IEIEW

-207 GNDGDNPAEMNGAT
+207 GNDGDDLAEMNGAN
-221 GTGLPPANIW
+221 GIGLPKATTWN
-231 SKSNRPAVLRVE
+231 SSNRPAVLRVE
-243 RVGVPKKAGGF
+243 RVGVPKGNF
-254 SLNDLADS
+254 TLDQLADS
-262 DTALTLRPSVNPSLK
+262 DAALTLRPSVN
-277 GNSNYNLGA
+277 GNGGGKDKNRYHLGD
-286 YKPQYPPLPLGRD
+286 YKPYYQSGRD
-299 GIAPNNQYYD
+299 SIAPNNQY
-309 QHGNKIAPIAEAA
+309 GGKAPIVEAK
-322 CKDGGGGDDY
+322 CDGADY
-332 ACKTTFN
+332 ACKTIF
-339 GELLDTGNIDY
+339 EDSLDTTKTDY

-426 CKDIEVQYDEGEDRC
+426 CKDIEVQYDTGEDRC
-441 K
+441 QP

>member
-1 MISYPAHRRQRVA
+1 MISRLVSRCRPG

-73 LIVYCYNKRQSD
+73 LIVYCYNKRSG
-85 GSYPPDDQKLCLQVI
+85 GSYTTPDAQQLCPKVI
-100 GKLSDELEGMGCDK
+100 GKLSTELEGMGCDE
-114 ILKEMYDK
+114 ILEPMK
-122 GGISDV
+122 GKGISEV
-128 EQESNNRGYRVK
+128 EQEDNGRGYRVR
-140 VGNNGSNNNN
+140 VGNNSGGKN

-168 QGIVNNLGK
+168 QGTVNNLGK
-177 SVIVPLRVVD
+177 SVIVPLRVVNTQNQ
-187 EKGHA
+187 A
-192 AVIDKLEIEW
+192 AVIASLEIEW

-207 GNDGDNPAEMNGAT
+207 GNDGDDPAKMNGAM
-221 GTGLPPANIW
+221 GTGLPPAGTWN
-231 SKSNRPAVLRVE
+231 SGNSNRPAVLRVE

-262 DTALTLRPSVNPSLK
+262 DTALTLRPSLK
-277 GNSNYNLGA
+277 GNSSYNLGA

-299 GIAPNNQYYD
+299 GIAPNNQYS
-309 QHGNKIAPIAEAA
+309 GKVPIVEAA

-332 ACKTTFN
+332 ACKTTFD
-339 GELLDTGNIDY
+339 GESLVTKDKDY

-360 THFKITA
+360 AHFKITA
-367 YGQNGKKLYFDGVQ
+367 YDQNGKPLYFDGVQ

-387 GRSSDSF
+387 GSSSDSF

-426 CKDIEVQYDEGEDRC
+426 CKDIEVQYDTGEDRC
-441 K
+441 QP

>member
-1 MISYPAHRRQRVA
+1 MISRLVSRCRPG

-73 LIVYCYNKRQSD
+73 LIVYCYNKRQSN
-85 GSYPPDDQKLCLQVI
+85 GSYPPADQKLCLQVI
-100 GKLSDELEGMGCDK
+100 GKLSDKLEDMGCDD
-114 ILKEMYDK
+114 ILGELDNINYNKSFAVEKE
-122 GGISDV
+122 GS
-128 EQESNNRGYRVK
+128 RGHRVR
-140 VGNNGSNNNN
+140 VGNNGGGKN

-168 QGIVNNLGK
+168 QGVVNNLGK

-187 EKGHA
+187 KNNNA
-192 AVIDKLEIEW
+192 AVIDRLEIEW

-207 GNDGDNPAEMNGAT
+207 GNDGDDPAVMNGAK
-221 GTGLPPANIW
+221 GTGLPKATTWN
-231 SKSNRPAVLRVE
+231 SSNRPAVLRVE
-243 RVGVPKKAGGF
+243 RVGVPKKVGGF
-254 SLNDLADS
+254 SLKDLADS
-262 DTALTLRPSVNPSLK
+262 DTALTLRPSVSGNGK
-277 GNSNYNLGA
+277 GGYRLGNYE
-286 YKPQYPPLPLGRD
+286 PQYPSGNKD
-299 GIAPNNQYYD
+299 KIAPNSQYHKGVPIVEAYC
-309 QHGNKIAPIAEAA
+309 QNGGNNN
-322 CKDGGGGDDY
+322 DY
-332 ACKTTFN
+332 ACKTIFN
-339 GELLDTGNIDY
+339 KESLYTNKKDY

-367 YGQNGKKLYFDGVQ
+367 YDQHNNKFYFDGVQ

-426 CKDIEVQYDEGEDRC
+426 CKDIEVQYDTGEDRC
-441 K
+441 TYN